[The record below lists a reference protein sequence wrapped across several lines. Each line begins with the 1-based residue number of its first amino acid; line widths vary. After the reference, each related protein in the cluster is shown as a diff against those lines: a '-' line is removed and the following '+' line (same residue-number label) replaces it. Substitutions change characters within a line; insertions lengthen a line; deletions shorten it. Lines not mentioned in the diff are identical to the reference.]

1 MAITSAQVQQLYVAY
16 LGRAADKAGLDYWL
30 GELNANP
37 ATITLEQVRANFVN
51 EQPEYAAAYGGLN
64 RTETVSKI
72 YLNLFGRPADAAG
85 LAYWTTGGGAS
96 VSADQLLVAFING
109 ASATDAK
116 TVANKVL
123 VSEVYTSTAADSY
136 TQADAA
142 EVLADVDS
150 TAGSVTAALDKLSD
164 GTLAGI
170 AIPAGVATIKAQ
182 AAAEAAQTAYETS
195 KVASLQALNDKVVA
209 LNADYNVPLAAI
221 KDGADAN
228 TTIDYAEAE
237 VAINNATLLRND
249 IAGGANVTTAQI
261 ELDAKQ
267 AADKVA
273 DERAKLVNTQAD
285 AVKNIDAY
293 NAAVVADNKLT
304 APTKDK
310 IDTDTG
316 ALQGIID
323 ATTANTDAFNAASD
337 AYVAAGGTAIADA
350 DALYTAISTAD
361 AATLAK
367 IDAAFN
373 TGVFTTTYAD
383 VRADGVAKA
392 AKTASTEAL
401 TEAENKVGAAYVSAA
416 KASVAAAKK
425 LADVKAADAL
435 VAEGTA
441 ETNAYTA
448 VKDVTKDAQKAVTE
462 LTYASKVEDTAD
474 AATVNGTAKAD
485 LFYFTSTTHT
495 NDFTIGTAGTASNLF
510 TKGDAL
516 YIGEGYTFNSGALSA
531 GNNNV
536 KEVFFIKGD
545 NGVQVV
551 IESTVAGSTNTTTNA
566 TTGVVTDTANATD
579 TAAIITLTGVTD
591 VAQLSFSNGV
601 ISHVA

>member
-182 AAAEAAQTAYETS
+182 AAAEAAQTSYENS
-195 KVASLQALNDKVVA
+195 KVASLTALNDKVVA
-209 LNADYNVPLAAI
+209 LNAGYNASLTKI
-221 KDGADAN
+221 TDGTDTGTVAGDSY
-228 TTIDYAEAE
+228 DE
-237 VAINNATLLRND
+237 VAVAITNATALRSA
-249 IAGGANVTTAQI
+249 ISGSSTAQ
-261 ELDAKQ
+261 LDLNATE
-267 AADKVA
+267 AAAKVA

-416 KASVAAAKK
+416 KASVAANK
-425 LADVKAADAL
+425 LAADAKAADAL

-448 VKDVTKDAQKAVTE
+448 VKEVTKDAQDAVKA

-495 NDFTIGTAGTASNLF
+495 NDFTIGTAGTASSLF

-601 ISHVA
+601 ITHV

>member
-304 APTKDK
+304 APTQAK

-323 ATTANTDAFNAASD
+323 ASTNAAAFTAASD
-337 AYVAAGGTAIADA
+337 AYVAAGGSAIADA
-350 DALYTAISTAD
+350 DALYTAISTAN

-373 TGVFTTTYAD
+373 TGVFTTAYAA
-383 VRADGVAKA
+383 VRADGVAQA
-392 AKTASTEAL
+392 AKTASLKAVSD
-401 TEAENKVGAAYVSAA
+401 AEDKLSSDYVTASE
-416 KASVAAAKK
+416 ASVAAAKK

-462 LTYASKVEDTAD
+462 LTYASNVEGTLD
-474 AATVNGTAKAD
+474 AATVTGTAKAD

-495 NDFTIGTAGTASNLF
+495 NDFTIGTAGTASSLF

>member
-304 APTKDK
+304 APTQAK

-323 ATTANTDAFNAASD
+323 ASTNAAAFTAASD
-337 AYVAAGGTAIADA
+337 AYVAAGGSAIADA
-350 DALYTAISTAD
+350 DALYTAISTAN

-373 TGVFTTTYAD
+373 TGVFTTAYAA
-383 VRADGVAKA
+383 VRADGVAQA
-392 AKTASTEAL
+392 AKTASLKAVSDAKDKL
-401 TEAENKVGAAYVSAA
+401 SSDYVTASE
-416 KASVAAAKK
+416 ASVAAAKK

-462 LTYASKVEDTAD
+462 LTYASKVEDTLD
-474 AATVNGTAKAD
+474 AATVTGTAKAD

-495 NDFTIGTAGTASNLF
+495 NDFTIGTAGTASSLF

>member
-209 LNADYNVPLAAI
+209 LNADYNVTLAPF
-221 KDGADAN
+221 KDGADN
-228 TTIDYAEAE
+228 NKTIDYAEAE

-261 ELDAKQ
+261 ELNAKQ

-323 ATTANTDAFNAASD
+323 ATTANTAAFNAASS
-337 AYVAAGGTAIADA
+337 AYVAAGGTAIANA
-350 DALYTAISTAD
+350 DALYAAISTAD

-401 TEAENKVGAAYVSAA
+401 TEAENKVGAAYVAAA
-416 KASVAAAKK
+416 KASVVAAKK

-495 NDFTIGTAGTASNLF
+495 NDFTIGTAGDASSLF

-536 KEVFFIKGD
+536 KEVFFIKGG

>member
-209 LNADYNVPLAAI
+209 LNADYNVTLAPF
-221 KDGADAN
+221 KDGADN
-228 TTIDYAEAE
+228 NKTIDYAEAE
-237 VAINNATLLRND
+237 VAIKNTTLLRND
-249 IAGGANVTTAQI
+249 IAGGADVTTAQI
-261 ELDAKQ
+261 ELNAKQ

-273 DERAKLVNTQAD
+273 DERAKLVNIQAD

-323 ATTANTDAFNAASD
+323 ATTANTAAFNAASS
-337 AYVAAGGTAIADA
+337 AYVAAGGTAIANA
-350 DALYTAISTAD
+350 DALYAAISTAD

-401 TEAENKVGAAYVSAA
+401 TEAENKVGAAYVAAA
-416 KASVAAAKK
+416 KASVVAAKK

-474 AATVNGTAKAD
+474 ATTVNGTAKAD

-495 NDFTIGTAGTASNLF
+495 NDFTIGTAGAASSLF

>member
-495 NDFTIGTAGTASNLF
+495 NDFTIGTAGTASSLF

>member
-249 IAGGANVTTAQI
+249 IAGGA
-261 ELDAKQ
+261 K
-267 AADKVA
+267 
-273 DERAKLVNTQAD
+273 R
-285 AVKNIDAY
+285 Y
-293 NAAVVADNKLT
+293 
-304 APTKDK
+304 
-310 IDTDTG
+310 
-316 ALQGIID
+316 
-323 ATTANTDAFNAASD
+323 
-337 AYVAAGGTAIADA
+337 Y
-350 DALYTAISTAD
+350 
-361 AATLAK
+361 
-367 IDAAFN
+367 
-373 TGVFTTTYAD
+373 
-383 VRADGVAKA
+383 R
-392 AKTASTEAL
+392 
-401 TEAENKVGAAYVSAA
+401 
-416 KASVAAAKK
+416 
-425 LADVKAADAL
+425 
-435 VAEGTA
+435 
-441 ETNAYTA
+441 
-448 VKDVTKDAQKAVTE
+448 
-462 LTYASKVEDTAD
+462 
-474 AATVNGTAKAD
+474 
-485 LFYFTSTTHT
+485 
-495 NDFTIGTAGTASNLF
+495 SN
-510 TKGDAL
+510 
-516 YIGEGYTFNSGALSA
+516 
-531 GNNNV
+531 
-536 KEVFFIKGD
+536 
-545 NGVQVV
+545 
-551 IESTVAGSTNTTTNA
+551 
-566 TTGVVTDTANATD
+566 
-579 TAAIITLTGVTD
+579 
-591 VAQLSFSNGV
+591 
-601 ISHVA
+601 

>member
-304 APTKDK
+304 APTQAK

-323 ATTANTDAFNAASD
+323 ASTNAAAFTAASD
-337 AYVAAGGTAIADA
+337 AYVAAGGSAIADA
-350 DALYTAISTAD
+350 DALYTAISTAN

-373 TGVFTTTYAD
+373 TGVFTTAYAA
-383 VRADGVAKA
+383 VRADGVAQA
-392 AKTASTEAL
+392 AKTASLKAVSD
-401 TEAENKVGAAYVSAA
+401 AEDKLSSDYVTAS

-462 LTYASKVEDTAD
+462 LTYASNVEGTLD
-474 AATVNGTAKAD
+474 AATVTGTAKAD

-495 NDFTIGTAGTASNLF
+495 NDFTIGTAGTASSLF